1 MSPRRLVL
9 QMLVLLA
16 VVAAGNGAV
25 AFMSRNSVPRQKL
38 RSIQASP
45 PADVLFLGNSMME
58 AGVDGGAFESAWPD
72 RRPHA
77 LNLGLGSSTPAE
89 HALLL
94 RAAGRHAG
102 AHVVYGFFDMQLT
115 DPVPGGWADLTGNRA
130 MSYYANLDSAVALY
144 APDSPLRA
152 AQMRVV
158 SRVPMLVERMAV
170 WARVEQLRRRLGG
183 FGLPAEET
191 NRFGR
196 AADFDQLA
204 ASDPA
209 EFRAA
214 VDRRAPLNGPVKDL
228 FATARKRGSNVL
240 VVEMPLRAE
249 HRSKVYETEPWRL
262 YRSYLE
268 SLVRKEGARYLVAS
282 DWISDDGFADQLH
295 LNSAGAKEFSERL
308 ARAMCASQA
317 EEAARRPGTG
327 P

>member
-9 QMLVLLA
+9 QLLVLLA
-16 VVAAGNGAV
+16 VVAAGNGAL

-45 PADVLFLGNSMME
+45 PADVLFLGNSMTE
-58 AGVDGGAFESAWPD
+58 AGIDCRAFESAWPG
-72 RRPHA
+72 RHA
-77 LNLGLGSSTPAE
+77 LNLGLGSSSPAE

-94 RAAGRHAG
+94 RAAGRHGG
-102 AHVVYGFFDMQLT
+102 AQVVYGFFDLQLT

-130 MSYYANLDSAVALY
+130 MSYYADLDSAIALY

-158 SRVPMLVERMAV
+158 SRVPMLVERMGV
-170 WARVEQLRRRLGG
+170 WAKVEQWRRRLGG
-183 FGLPAEET
+183 VGLPAGET

-214 VDRRAPLNGPVKDL
+214 VDRRDPLNGPVKDL
-228 FATARKRGSNVL
+228 FETARRRGSKVL
-240 VVEMPLRAE
+240 VVEMPLRAR
-249 HRSKVYETEPWRL
+249 HRRQASETVPWLL
-262 YRSYLE
+262 YRGYVE
-268 SLVRKEGARYLVAS
+268 SLVRDEGGRYLVAS
-282 DWISDDGFADQLH
+282 DWISDDGFADVLH
-295 LNSAGAKEFSERL
+295 LNQAGAAAFSEKL
-308 ARAMCASQA
+308 AKAMSARQA
-317 EEAARRPGTG
+317 EAVARRPGAG
-327 P
+327 R